1 MGRGDKTLNL
11 QFDIYERAPEDEQ
24 AEKIRM

>member
-11 QFDIYERAPEDEQ
+11 HFDIYERDPEDEQ